1 MGLFDIPD
9 DDEQDDLKQ
18 RPAIAPPS
26 TGTTAI
32 PPLNL
37 PGVSPQTAQ
46 RTSGDQT
53 ELNRL
58 ADTGSGISQLQRGSP
73 ASGAGIAKP
82 HPILGGILRSL
93 DTLGTI
99 VAPKIMSAI
108 PGTSMHHQAL
118 ENQEIGKV
126 GNDVDQGNKEAQTV
140 EAGAR
145 TGQANASAA
154 HEQAE
159 TDALKNPQL
168 KPKEEEWSV
177 IPGMVG
183 PKGELVQQE
192 KNSGQIRFAP
202 NISGVGPLKEPNVN
216 EAEKPLANVD
226 QLNQAL
232 TRRFQVL
239 NPGKPLPPEYTLPL
253 GAKNGDY
260 TRIDESLKNEES
272 ARATKDTHDSAA
284 ADRDENRQ
292 DRLSR
297 QNEQDAER
305 HQKERDA
312 FVQPL
317 QGAIDNA
324 DYQKQY
330 ADGKTHT
337 GVGDY
342 QMMLQFQ
349 EAIVAGQKAGIRF
362 NTAEQSRIEHA
373 QDLANSLHAKWG
385 HLTGGTYFSDAQRHE
400 IADAMQHVSLIH
412 QQAIARFDRAHGAT
426 QGVASGGTTA
436 QPAKALTVDE
446 AKTYLQKAGGDK
458 DKARALAK
466 ADGRTF

>member
-82 HPILGGILRSL
+82 HPILGGILRGL

-99 VAPKIMSAI
+99 VAPKIMSGI

-145 TGQANASAA
+145 TGQANAAAA
-154 HEQAE
+154 HDTAE
-159 TDALKNPQL
+159 TDALKNPQP

-177 IPGMVG
+177 VPNMAG
-183 PKGELVQQE
+183 PNGEPVQQE

-202 NISGVGPLKEPNVN
+202 NVSGVGPVKTP
-216 EAEKPLANVD
+216 AEKPDTPEQQFVD
-226 QLNQAL
+226 EFQRTHPHGTIAQA
-232 TRRFQVL
+232 VAA
-239 NPGKPLPPEYTLPL
+239 Y
-253 GAKNGDY
+253 
-260 TRIDESLKNEES
+260 
-272 ARATKDTHDSAA
+272 SAA
-284 ADRDENRQ
+284 TQKPDRPEKPQRQ
-292 DRLSR
+292 LGI
-297 QNEQDAER
+297 QNGKIVEITPGMDAAGVQSIGGEEKAGATAQAGQDALNYA
-305 HQKERDA
+305 KDYMSGGK
-312 FVQPL
+312 FT
-317 QGAIDNA
+317 GAGDEALMEKYFELAKPSSGFRMTQAQIEML
-324 DYQKQY
+324 QY
-330 ADGKTHT
+330 A
-337 GVGDY
+337 
-342 QMMLQFQ
+342 
-349 EAIVAGQKAGIRF
+349 R
-362 NTAEQSRIEHA
+362 
-373 QDLANSLHAKWG
+373 DLM
-385 HLTGGTYFSDAQRHE
+385 GGTVAKAKHLFTPEAPYFSDTQRQQIVDTMNSLENAKGKSGTASPPTKGTEAPEGTVIQVGNQKQIKKDGKWVAQ
-400 IADAMQHVSLIH
+400 Q
-412 QQAIARFDRAHGAT
+412 
-426 QGVASGGTTA
+426 
-436 QPAKALTVDE
+436 
-446 AKTYLQKAGGDK
+446 
-458 DKARALAK
+458 
-466 ADGRTF
+466 